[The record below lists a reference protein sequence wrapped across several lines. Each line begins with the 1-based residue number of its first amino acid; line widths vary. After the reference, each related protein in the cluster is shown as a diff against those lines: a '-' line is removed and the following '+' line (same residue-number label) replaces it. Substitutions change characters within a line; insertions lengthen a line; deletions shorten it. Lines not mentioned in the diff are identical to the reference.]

1 MMLSTRPEGHGWGR
15 RLLGLVSA
23 LALATGLTSTGG
35 CTPEAAE
42 RVRQTCPSGPAEGEG
57 IGWTPDVG
65 APVFYGHQDVTV
77 ADGAPR
83 DLRVFYPSVD
93 GSPAGAP
100 LFKRCL
106 VRWPVVLFL
115 HGQAPVDL
123 VGTASYHLR
132 WALGPA
138 VLARSGYVVV
148 VPSLNSQQIITDPDA
163 AREAALADLDW
174 VRTGWSAATS
184 VSPDLG
190 AVVGHWL
197 GGALATRVAA
207 ARPDLAAMVAL
218 SGDFGSGNALGQV
231 QLPSLFLWARDLL
244 TEDLDLLGTWNQLSM
259 SRYGGSFPGQHFDYL
274 RAGDVGANTPR
285 GSCDLLGPGAADLTA
300 LFLSRHVPVPL
311 SVNQATV
318 DLQPPPVQLT
328 QDQHFFAGGHLN
340 GLSQFESAAG
350 CTLDLKWD
358 LNGTT
363 GQRQIG

>member
-1 MMLSTRPEGHGWGR
+1 M
-15 RLLGLVSA
+15 A
-23 LALATGLTSTGG
+23 LAIALTSTAG
-35 CTPEAAE
+35 CTPEDAE

-57 IGWTPDVG
+57 IDWTPDVG
-65 APVFYGHQDVTV
+65 APVFYGHQDVTP

-93 GSPAGAP
+93 GSPPDAP

-148 VPSLNSQQIITDPDA
+148 VPSLSSQQIITDPEA
-163 AREAALADLDW
+163 ARDAALADLDW
-174 VRTGWSAATS
+174 VRTDWSGATS
-184 VSPDLG
+184 VSQDLG
-190 AVVGHWL
+190 AVVGHSL

-207 ARPDLAAMVAL
+207 ARPDLGAVVAL
-218 SGDFGSGNALGQV
+218 SGDFGSGNALSQV
-231 QLPSLFLWARDLL
+231 QVPSLFLWAKDLL
-244 TEDLDLLGTWNQLSM
+244 AEDLDLLGTWNQLSM
-259 SRYGGSFPGQHFDYL
+259 PRYGGSFEGQHFDYL
-274 RAGDVGANTPR
+274 RASDVGSSTPR
-285 GSCDLLGPGAADLTA
+285 GSCDLLGPAAADLTA
-300 LFLSRHVPVPL
+300 LFLSLHVPVPL
-311 SVNQATV
+311 SVNEATV
-318 DLQPPPVQLT
+318 DLQPPTVQLT
-328 QDQHFFAGGHLN
+328 QEQHFFAGGHLN
-340 GLSQFESAAG
+340 GLGQFESAAD
-350 CTLDLKWD
+350 CQLDLKWD